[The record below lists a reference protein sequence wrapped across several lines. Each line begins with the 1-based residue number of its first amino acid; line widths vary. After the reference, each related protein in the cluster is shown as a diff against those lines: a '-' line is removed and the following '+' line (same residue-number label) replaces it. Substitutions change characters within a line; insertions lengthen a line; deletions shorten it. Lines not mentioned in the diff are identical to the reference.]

1 MCEYLRGAKYV
12 PVEED
17 ECFFACSAVQ
27 VAPRLIGCVLHHC
40 NGSEDTAILI
50 AETEAYHEGD
60 GPTHHSDSQRL
71 AGGHVYVHGGREK
84 WDGRYRH
91 MWSID
96 LVCGE
101 KDQAS
106 SVLIRAGVPVVG
118 DDIMAERRK
127 EYRRAIRDRA
137 NGYQKMLCSGPCN
150 VGEALGLHPL
160 LDGASLFKHPF
171 RVLRPVSP
179 PPRLLNGTRINVSK
193 DIHRLWRWGH
203 PDYRPW
209 VSAPFPRDQVVP

>member
-1 MCEYLRGAKYV
+1 MIEYRGVKCV
-12 PVEED
+12 PIAED
-17 ECFFACSAVQ
+17 EGVFFGSAVE
-27 VAPRLIGCVLHHC
+27 VAPRLIGCVLHHG

-71 AGGHVYVHGGREK
+71 AGGHVYIHGGPEK
-84 WDGRYRH
+84 WGDGYRN

-96 LVCGE
+96 LVCGQ
-101 KDQAS
+101 KGQAS
-106 SVLIRAGVPVVG
+106 SILIRAGVPVAG

-127 EYRRAIRDRA
+127 EYERAIRERA
-137 NGYQKMLCSGPCN
+137 NGYQKRLCRGPCN

-160 LDGASLFKHPF
+160 LDGASLFNPPF
-171 RVLRPVSP
+171 RILRPVSP
-179 PPRLLNGTRINVSK
+179 PSLLLNGPRINVSK
-193 DIHRLWRWGH
+193 DAHRLWRWGH

-209 VSAPFPRDQVVP
+209 VSAPFPQGEVA